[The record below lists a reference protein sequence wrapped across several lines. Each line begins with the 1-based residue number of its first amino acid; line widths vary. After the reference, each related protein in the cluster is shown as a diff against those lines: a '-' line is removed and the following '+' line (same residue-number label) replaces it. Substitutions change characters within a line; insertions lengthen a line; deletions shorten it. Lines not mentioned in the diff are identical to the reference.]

1 MSLKILTGSSVRGV
15 YRRVRP
21 TSSPRVCKIEVE
33 PEGDEAESTGVRAIE
48 ERLGSYANEYPA
60 VFRFEKWLQ
69 IYAGKHPS
77 AFYGLYWLAR
87 KDQARIVTPDTQ
99 LVIEGFPRSANTFA
113 RVAFNRAQSERVRI
127 AHGLHVPAQV
137 IRAAT
142 WRIPTLVLIR
152 KPKDAVLSFAIRD
165 PISVDQ
171 ALRYYI
177 SFYET
182 VEEYRDAYVL
192 GLFEEVT
199 EDFGEVIRRIND
211 RFGTTFSPF
220 THDERNVD
228 GVFAR
233 IEKNTRKRFGETS
246 LENKVSRPF
255 ASREKLKREVG
266 YELENPKRRDLISR
280 AETVYDRLTRKP
292 AQDH

>member
-1 MSLKILTGSSVRGV
+1 MRGV
-15 YRRVRP
+15 YRRARP
-21 TSSPRVCKIEVE
+21 TSP
-33 PEGDEAESTGVRAIE
+33 AE
-48 ERLGSYANEYPA
+48 
-60 VFRFEKWLQ
+60 
-69 IYAGKHPS
+69 
-77 AFYGLYWLAR
+77 
-87 KDQARIVTPDTQ
+87 
-99 LVIEGFPRSANTFA
+99 
-113 RVAFNRAQSERVRI
+113 
-127 AHGLHVPAQV
+127 
-137 IRAAT
+137 

-152 KPKDAVLSFAIRD
+152 KPKDAVPSFAIRD

-171 ALRYYI
+171 ALRYYL

-220 THDERNVD
+220 SHDERNVD

-233 IEKNTRKRFGETS
+233 IEKNSRKRFGETS

-255 ASREKLKREVG
+255 ASREKLKREMG
-266 YELENPKRRDLISR
+266 YELENPKRKHLISR
-280 AETVYDRLTRKP
+280 AETVYERLARKP
-292 AQDH
+292 AQYH

>member
-1 MSLKILTGSSVRGV
+1 MEGV
-15 YRRVRP
+15 
-21 TSSPRVCKIEVE
+21 
-33 PEGDEAESTGVRAIE
+33 EAEDTGVRAIE
-48 ERLGSYANEYPA
+48 ERFGSYVDEHPA

-69 IYAGKHPS
+69 IYAGKHPT
-77 AFYGLYWLAR
+77 AFYGLYRLAS
-87 KDQARIVTPDTQ
+87 KDQARVVTPDTQ

-113 RVAFNRAQSERVRI
+113 RVAFNAAQSGRVRI

-137 IRAAT
+137 VRAAQL
-142 WRIPTLVLIR
+142 RIPTLVLIR

-165 PISVDQ
+165 PITVDQ

-182 VEEYRDAYVL
+182 SEKYRDAYVL

-199 EDFGEVIRRIND
+199 EDFGEVIRRINN
-211 RFGTTFSPF
+211 RFKTNFAPF

-233 IEKNTRKRFGETS
+233 IEKNSRKRFGEMS
-246 LENKVSRPF
+246 MENRASRPF
-255 ASREKLKREVG
+255 ASREKLKREVE

-280 AETVYDRLTRKP
+280 ADAVYERLARRP

>member
-1 MSLKILTGSSVRGV
+1 VRV
-15 YRRVRP
+15 KRF
-21 TSSPRVCKIEVE
+21 
-33 PEGDEAESTGVRAIE
+33 
-48 ERLGSYANEYPA
+48 GSYVDEHPA
-60 VFRFEKWLQ
+60 MVRLEKWLQ

-77 AFYGLYWLAR
+77 AFYGLYRLSR
-87 KDQARIVTPDTQ
+87 KDRARVVTPDTQ
-99 LVIEGFPRSANTFA
+99 LVMEGFPRSANTFA
-113 RVAFNRAQSERVRI
+113 RVAFNSAQSERVRI

-137 IRAAT
+137 IRAAQ

-171 ALRYYI
+171 ALRYYL

-199 EDFGEVIRRIND
+199 EDFGGVIRRIND

-220 THDERNVD
+220 SHDERNVD

-233 IEKNTRKRFGETS
+233 IEENSRKRFGEAS

-266 YELENPKRRDLISR
+266 YELEDPERRDLISR
-280 AETVYDRLTRKP
+280 TETVYERLTRKP
-292 AQDH
+292 AQGH

>member
-1 MSLKILTGSSVRGV
+1 L
-15 YRRVRP
+15 RVRRKA
-21 TSSPRVCKIEVE
+21 TRRRS
-33 PEGDEAESTGVRAIE
+33 ESIE
-48 ERLGSYANEYPA
+48 ERFGTYVDEHPA

-77 AFYGLYWLAR
+77 AFYGLYRLAG
-87 KDQARIVTPDTQ
+87 KDRARVVTPDTQ

-137 IRAAT
+137 IRAAR

-152 KPKDAVLSFAIRD
+152 KPKDAVLSFAVRD

-171 ALRYYI
+171 ALRYYL

-192 GLFEEVT
+192 GRFEEVT
-199 EDFGEVIRRIND
+199 QDFGGVIRRIND

-220 THDERNVD
+220 SHDERNVE

-233 IEKNTRKRFGETS
+233 VERNAGKRFGETAV
-246 LENKVSRPF
+246 ENKASRPF
-255 ASREKLKREVG
+255 ASREKLKREVA
-266 YELENPKRRDLISR
+266 YELEDPKRRGLISR
-280 AETVYDRLTRKP
+280 AETVYGRLAHETAP
-292 AQDH
+292 DH

>member
-1 MSLKILTGSSVRGV
+1 VR
-15 YRRVRP
+15 
-21 TSSPRVCKIEVE
+21 T
-33 PEGDEAESTGVRAIE
+33 IE
-48 ERLGSYANEYPA
+48 ERFGSYVDEHTTM
-60 VFRFEKWLQ
+60 FRFEKWLQ

-77 AFYGLYWLAR
+77 AFYGLYRLAR
-87 KDQARIVTPDTQ
+87 KDRARVVTPDTQ

-113 RVAFNRAQSERVRI
+113 RVAFTRAQSERVRI

-137 IRAAT
+137 IRASR
-142 WRIPTLVLIR
+142 WRIPTLVPIR

-171 ALRYYI
+171 ALRYYL

-211 RFGTTFSPF
+211 RFGSAFSPF
-220 THDERNVD
+220 SHDERNVE

-233 IEKNTRKRFGETS
+233 IEKNSRKRFGETS
-246 LENKVSRPF
+246 LEDKVSRPF
-255 ASREKLKREVG
+255 ASREKLKREVS
-266 YELENPKRRDLISR
+266 YELDDQKRRDLISR
-280 AETVYDRLTRKP
+280 AETVYDRLTHKP
-292 AQDH
+292 AQEH

>member
-1 MSLKILTGSSVRGV
+1 
-15 YRRVRP
+15 
-21 TSSPRVCKIEVE
+21 VCKIEAV
-33 PEGDEAESTGVRAIE
+33 GDESEGTGVRAIE
-48 ERLGSYANEYPA
+48 ERFGSHADEHPA
-60 VFRFEKWLQ
+60 LFRFEKWLQ

-77 AFYGLYWLAR
+77 AFYGLYRLAR
-87 KDQARIVTPDTQ
+87 KDQAHVVTPDTQ

-137 IRAAT
+137 IRASR

-152 KPKDAVLSFAIRD
+152 KPRDAVLSFAVRD
-165 PISVDQ
+165 PISVEQ
-171 ALRYYI
+171 ALRYYL
-177 SFYET
+177 SFYES

-192 GLFEEVT
+192 GRFEDVT
-199 EDFGEVIRRIND
+199 ENFGAVIRRLNI
-211 RFGTTFSPF
+211 RFGTTFSLF
-220 THDERNVD
+220 RHDESNVD

-233 IEKNTRKRFGETS
+233 IEKNSRKRFGESS

-266 YELENPKRRDLISR
+266 YELENPKVRGLISR

>member
-1 MSLKILTGSSVRGV
+1 M
-15 YRRVRP
+15 P
-21 TSSPRVCKIEVE
+21 TSSRRVCKIEGGT
-33 PEGDEAESTGVRAIE
+33 EGDEAEGTGVRTIE
-48 ERLGSYANEYPA
+48 ERFGSYVDEHPA
-60 VFRFEKWLQ
+60 MFRFEKWLQ

-77 AFYGLYWLAR
+77 AFYGLYRLAR
-87 KDQARIVTPDTQ
+87 KDQARVVTPDTQ

-113 RVAFNRAQSERVRI
+113 RVAFNMAQSERVRI

-152 KPKDAVLSFAIRD
+152 KPREAVLSFAIRD

-171 ALRYYI
+171 ALRYYL

-182 VEEYRDAYVL
+182 VEEYRAAYVL

-199 EDFGEVIRRIND
+199 EDFGVVIRRIND
-211 RFGTTFSPF
+211 RFGTAFSPF
-220 THDERNVD
+220 SHDERNVE

-233 IEKNTRKRFGETS
+233 IERNTRKRFGETS
-246 LENKVSRPF
+246 LEHKVSRPF

-266 YELENPKRRDLISR
+266 YDLEDPKHRHLLSR
-280 AETVYDRLTRKP
+280 TETVYDRLTSKP
-292 AQDH
+292 TQDH